1 MTQPLSTYSC
11 CVLSSC
17 LNVCCEV
24 KVFLS
29 FETMQH
35 FGFLD
40 ILVGEYHTIIL
51 SSFVFLF
58 LFTKHYLCSAGNNLH
73 WNFCVTVEEWKWSQQ
88 VYVKEIDTVCSK
100 KPNQQ
105 FSKRWINHQSGRLVL
120 PAHYVPHYVPFRN
133 YTGPPISKSH
143 IETIFLSTNNRIK
156 ENMHM

>member
-40 ILVGEYHTIIL
+40 VLVGEYHTIIL
-51 SSFVFLF
+51 SSFVFF
-58 LFTKHYLCSAGNNLH
+58 VFFFTKHYLCSAGNNLN

-88 VYVKEIDTVCSK
+88 SIREGNRHCLLKKTKPTVQQTLNKPSIRTTRAAGSLCPTLCSIQK
-100 KPNQQ
+100 LHWTPNQQ
-105 FSKRWINHQSGRLVL
+105 ISHRNNFLV
-120 PAHYVPHYVPFRN
+120 N
-133 YTGPPISKSH
+133 
-143 IETIFLSTNNRIK
+143 
-156 ENMHM
+156 